1 MSHDVFYR
9 CDTQCGRVCIC
20 AALERFGLSAVRALT
35 CRNIRVPG
43 SLCAMSSTHRSSS
56 ATTSRANRHED
67 VKRILRA
74 EMAERGQ
81 LMFDK
86 GEMSRWIKASESR
99 VVRRTVRD
107 SRGNASAAPRPEKV
121 LQVILQRWRE
131 ALLRGV
137 VHWWRKRVQ
146 KAYRGLLRHAIY
158 KWRKVVDKT
167 PKGLLRRAIY
177 EWRKVVDETPITFTV
192 EKIFLCYAPVRRK
205 GIESVSSSSSDEVGQ
220 ARQSKSI

>member
-1 MSHDVFYR
+1 MPVESTFHSR
-9 CDTQCGRVCIC
+9 
-20 AALERFGLSAVRALT
+20 
-35 CRNIRVPG
+35 
-43 SLCAMSSTHRSSS
+43 LCAMSSTHRASS
-56 ATTSRANRHED
+56 AKTSGAKARED
-67 VKRILRA
+67 AKSRLRA
-74 EMAERGQ
+74 EIAERGQ

-107 SRGNASAAPRPEKV
+107 SRGNASAAPRPEEG

-137 VHWWRKRVQ
+137 VHWWRERVQ
-146 KAYRGLLRHAIY
+146 KAHRGLLRHAIY

-177 EWRKVVDETPITFTV
+177 EWRKVVDETPITYTV
-192 EKIFLCYAPVRRK
+192 EKVFLCYAPVRRK
-205 GIESVSSSSSDEVGQ
+205 GIESVPSSSLDAVD
-220 ARQSKSI
+220 

>member
-1 MSHDVFYR
+1 MSCDVFYR

-20 AALERFGLSAVRALT
+20 AALKRFGLSAVRALT

-86 GEMSRWIKASESR
+86 GEMSCWIKASESR

-121 LQVILQRWRE
+121 LQVILQSWRE
-131 ALLRGV
+131 ALLRCV
-137 VHWWRKRVQ
+137 VYEWRKYVKETR
-146 KAYRGLLRHAIY
+146 KLLRCVIY
-158 KWRKVVDKT
+158 KWRK
-167 PKGLLRRAIY
+167 Y
-177 EWRKVVDETPITFTV
+177 VDETPITFTV
-192 EKIFLCYAPVRRK
+192 EKVFLCYAPVRRK
-205 GIESVSSSSSDEVGQ
+205 GIESVPSSSLDAVD
-220 ARQSKSI
+220 